1 MYKIKKSRII
11 VLSLLILLIAI
22 CGYACGFSAGQ
33 AAQAVEVE
41 VEPEEAIVELSSDYV
56 YTDYKSLGEFVIT
69 YYCDCEKCTIDGDG
83 ITATG
88 TVATEGRT
96 VAVDPSV
103 IPYGTTVIIDG
114 HCYTAEDCGGAIN
127 GKRID
132 IYMNSHQEALKAGV
146 RTVEV
151 FEEI

>member
-1 MYKIKKSRII
+1 MYKIKKTRII
-11 VLSLLILLIAI
+11 VFSLFILSIAI

-41 VEPEEAIVELSSDYV
+41 PEKAIVEISSDYV

-103 IPYGTTVIIDG
+103 IPYGMTVIIDG
-114 HCYTAEDCGGAIN
+114 HAYVAEDCGGAIK
-127 GKRID
+127 GRRID
-132 IYMNSHQEALKAGV
+132 IFMESLQKALEAGV
-146 RTVEV
+146 KVAEV
-151 FEEI
+151 YEEV